1 MLNHFLESAADL
13 WKMDEFRI
21 HKDRYLPIAP
31 LFTLS
36 ALVFILV
43 QYPNFISSKN
53 RIGQHDLFKIELN
66 LGYSSTLKNSLLYP
80 KFLFLS

>member
-1 MLNHFLESAADL
+1 MLNHYSESEADL

-21 HKDRYLPIAP
+21 HQDRYLPIAP

-53 RIGQHDLFKIELN
+53 RIGKQDSFKIELN
-66 LGYSSTLKNSLLYP
+66 LAYSNNFKYSLLYP

>member
-1 MLNHFLESAADL
+1 
-13 WKMDEFRI
+13 MDEFRI

-36 ALVFILV
+36 ALIFLLMR
-43 QYPNFISSKN
+43 YPNFISYKN
-53 RIGQHDLFKIELN
+53 RIGKQDSFKIELN
-66 LGYSSTLKNSLLYP
+66 LGYSSNLKYSLLYP

>member
-1 MLNHFLESAADL
+1 
-13 WKMDEFRI
+13 MDEFRI
-21 HKDRYLPIAP
+21 HKDRYLPIEP
-31 LFTLS
+31 LPTLS

-53 RIGQHDLFKIELN
+53 RIGKQDLLKIKLN
-66 LGYSSTLKNSLLYP
+66 LGYSSNLKNSLLYP

>member
-1 MLNHFLESAADL
+1 MLNHYSESEADL

-21 HKDRYLPIAP
+21 HKDRYLPITPSLA
-31 LFTLS
+31 LS

-66 LGYSSTLKNSLLYP
+66 LGYSSALKNSLLYP

>member
-1 MLNHFLESAADL
+1 MLNHYSESAADF

-43 QYPNFISSKN
+43 QYPNLISSKN

-66 LGYSSTLKNSLLYP
+66 LGYSSTLKNLLLYP